1 MTDERIVRIATL
13 ANVTVERTRYYVTFP
28 WPRDDE
34 RLAWLSLVSDT
45 QLAFIVADWDKPAS
59 RVQYGM
65 ELTVNDMTA
74 VEPAPGWDTKLDK

>member
-45 QLAFIVADWDKPAS
+45 QLAFMWPIGISP
-59 RVQYGM
+59 RHGYNM
-65 ELTVNDMTA
+65 EWN
-74 VEPAPGWDTKLDK
+74 